1 METQSTEA
9 VVPFPEPTLV
19 PDGIHHLLDET
30 VYRRD
35 PAIAISDLKE
45 MSISPAHFYS
55 KKFGGYR
62 AEQTGAQ
69 YIGTLTH
76 LSVLEAEE
84 YAKRI
89 VLEPVD
95 APRKP
100 TSAQINAKKPS
111 DETIAAIKWWEDWNK
126 EHGHKTM
133 LSQDEAAQISGITG
147 GVQLN
152 PDAMQLMSGA
162 MKEVAMFKTI
172 MVNGRKIRIKGK
184 ADIICDP
191 KSKNAEVIADLKTVD
206 RGYANPD
213 DFSYSIKKWG
223 YAQQAAWYIDLYNM
237 LTATDD
243 PFTAD
248 VKKSRWVFV
257 VAEKLPPYVCITL
270 ELDEDSIEAGRDINK
285 RHLET
290 LAECFKTDVWE
301 RPLNGV
307 RGRVSI
313 PEWAKKKS

>member
-1 METQSTEA
+1 MRTILDENG
-9 VVPFPEPTLV
+9 LV
-19 PDGIHHLLDET
+19 HDGIHHLLDER
-30 VYRRD
+30 VYRND

-45 MSISPAHFYS
+45 MSLSPLHFWS

-62 AEQTGAQ
+62 AEQTEAQ
-69 YIGTLTH
+69 EIGTLTH
-76 LSVLEAEE
+76 LSVLEPEE
-84 YAKRI
+84 YARKT
-89 VLEPVD
+89 VLKPAD

-100 TSAQINAKKPS
+100 TDAQRNAKKPS
-111 DETIAAIKWWEDWNK
+111 EDTIAAIKWWDDWSAANA
-126 EHGHKTM
+126 GKTE
-133 LSQDEAAQISGITG
+133 LSQDDSTQIAGITQ
-147 GVQLN
+147 GVMSN
-152 PDAMQLMSGA
+152 ADAVKLMDGA
-162 MKEVAMFKTI
+162 LKEVAMFKTI
-172 MVNGRKIRIKGK
+172 VVNGVTIRTKGK
-184 ADIICDP
+184 ADIICS
-191 KSKNAEVIADLKTVD
+191 SKGSDAEAIADLKTVD

-243 PFTAD
+243 PFTTD
-248 VKKSRWVFV
+248 VKKSRWVFI

-270 ELDEDSIEAGRDINK
+270 ELDEDSIEVGRAINK

-290 LAECFKTDVWE
+290 LAECFKTNVWE
-301 RPLNGV
+301 RPLNGM